1 MEFGAISE
9 TLPEPPRGTNAWFFH
24 NPQISRS
31 QSTTEYLLVAA
42 SKVTATMATAWDRI
56 DETYR
61 SYLTGSSISTLEFNE
76 LPATER
82 AALRNVFLLQ
92 QQQQQQQQNGELRFC
107 FRIHCCI
114 QFGVASNTEILLYS
128 YIISTPCRGNPPEQP
143 VQQLPAEAVDGLIA
157 LAHDYIAKKR
167 TIVLSEA
174 TSSAKDGLLDMLKVP
189 ETGASWPNKPAI
201 LEEFPGFEWLTSNED
216 SPENRTAYMS
226 HLTTH
231 VRLPADYL
239 MKDVQPNRTLLN
251 VQLRGIEESHS
262 IKGTT
267 DVVIAESKNIQNDA
281 VRNSVE
287 ALLELKK
294 PKNLQN
300 KDHNPQTICEHLAA
314 SYLNASHGVVSVLTD
329 LNRSWTFY
337 WYAENKGGS
346 GVALYKLKL
355 EDEEEPAR
363 LAKYILE
370 SLNNESRRETLP
382 TTFVDRLSFQAVA
395 DKINEEHESKRA
407 RRDFGGGGG
416 SFQTQDGKPAGRGH
430 QPPPSGPG
438 SNSSSGME
446 FQNNDNAGDG
456 NRTMDMARALRRFAP
471 HSNSDVANELDLL
484 DMVDETEQYEIVRS
498 FAAKHIVP
506 FMTGQTL

>member
-1 MEFGAISE
+1 MVSCVVVF
-9 TLPEPPRGTNAWFFH
+9 
-24 NPQISRS
+24 
-31 QSTTEYLLVAA
+31 
-42 SKVTATMATAWDRI
+42 
-56 DETYR
+56 
-61 SYLTGSSISTLEFNE
+61 
-76 LPATER
+76 
-82 AALRNVFLLQ
+82 VFLYS
-92 QQQQQQQQNGELRFC
+92 N
-107 FRIHCCI
+107 
-114 QFGVASNTEILLYS
+114 VASNTEIIPYS

-157 LAHDYIAKKR
+157 LAHDHIAKKR

-189 ETGASWPNKPAI
+189 ETGASWPKKPVI
-201 LEEFPGFEWLTSNED
+201 LGEFPGFEWLTSNED
-216 SPENRTAYMS
+216 SPENRTAYML

-239 MKDVQPNRTLLN
+239 MGDVQPKRTLLN
-251 VQLRGIEESHS
+251 VELKGIEESQS

-314 SYLNASHGVVSVLTD
+314 SYLNCNHGVVSVLTD

-395 DKINEEHESKRA
+395 DKINEEHDSKRPKVVCDAA
-407 RRDFGGGGG
+407 RIAHGVVWPR
-416 SFQTQDGKPAGRGH
+416 
-430 QPPPSGPG
+430 
-438 SNSSSGME
+438 
-446 FQNNDNAGDG
+446 
-456 NRTMDMARALRRFAP
+456 L
-471 HSNSDVANELDLL
+471 
-484 DMVDETEQYEIVRS
+484 
-498 FAAKHIVP
+498 
-506 FMTGQTL
+506 

>member
-1 MEFGAISE
+1 
-9 TLPEPPRGTNAWFFH
+9 
-24 NPQISRS
+24 
-31 QSTTEYLLVAA
+31 LLCRL
-42 SKVTATMATAWDRI
+42 RI
-56 DETYR
+56 
-61 SYLTGSSISTLEFNE
+61 
-76 LPATER
+76 
-82 AALRNVFLLQ
+82 
-92 QQQQQQQQNGELRFC
+92 GELRFC

-189 ETGASWPNKPAI
+189 ETGASWPKKPAI
-201 LEEFPGFEWLTSNED
+201 LGEFPGFEWLTSNED
-216 SPENRTAYMS
+216 SPENRTAYML

-239 MKDVQPNRTLLN
+239 MGDVQPKRALLN
-251 VQLRGIEESHS
+251 VELRGIEESQS

-314 SYLNASHGVVSVLTD
+314 SYLNRKHGVVSVLTD

-355 EDEEEPAR
+355 KDEGEPAR

-370 SLNNESRRETLP
+370 SLNDESRRETLP
-382 TTFVDRLSFQAVA
+382 TTFVGRLSFQAVV
-395 DKINEEHESKRA
+395 DKLIEEHGSKRA
-407 RRDFGGGGG
+407 RRDFGGDGG
-416 SFQTQDGKPAGRGH
+416 SSQTQDGKPAGWGH

-446 FQNNDNAGDG
+446 FQNNDNAEDG

-484 DMVDETEQYEIVRS
+484 DMVDEAEQYEIVRS

-506 FMTGQTL
+506 YTTGQTL